1 MKQFSNALVWALLI
15 FMSAFIV
22 LNWSVMMTSATLD
35 FVVVQ
40 VQAPVG
46 VVMLGAC
53 AVLVALFFV
62 AYLQNQ
68 ISSLLETR
76 RLLKEIQRV
85 QELADKAEASRI
97 ENLQQLMATEFRL
110 LHERLDNG
118 KAPLSEPPVPRE
130 DRPSAGLMS
139 SLLPPAI

>member
-1 MKQFSNALVWALLI
+1 MKQLSNALVWVLLI
-15 FMSAFIV
+15 FMGAFIV
-22 LNWSVMMTSATLD
+22 LNWSVLMTTATLD
-35 FVVVQ
+35 FVVAQ

-85 QELADKAEASRI
+85 QELADKAEASRL

-110 LHERLDNG
+110 LHERLG
-118 KAPLSEPPVPRE
+118 EA
-130 DRPSAGLMS
+130 RPSVTA
-139 SLLPPAI
+139 SLLPPAV